1 MPAPIVVGADL
12 SKAYNTTQDL
22 QKFRQGQK
30 YYDEMGNEHIFV
42 KYYEGDGSV
51 AGTAGLFVA
60 LADTTKET
68 YEATADLNDADVLVN
83 KPAGQLQ
90 ATLADGE
97 SGFAQCKGLNRIA
110 AVTDGSVTKDGPC
123 VLTAGDGT
131 IQLWATGQRVTL
143 GTARETDD
151 GTDLAIGELYIDC
164 PV

>member
-12 SKAYNTTQDL
+12 SKAYTIAQDL
-22 QKFRQGQK
+22 RKFRHGQK
-30 YYDEMGNEHIFV
+30 YFDEMGNEFIFI

-60 LADTTKET
+60 LADSSKET
-68 YEATADLNDADVLVN
+68 FEATADLNDADVLVN

-90 ATLADGE
+90 ATLADEE
-97 SGFAQCKGLNRIA
+97 SGFAQCKGLNKIA
-110 AVTDGSVTKDGPC
+110 ATTDGTVAKDSPC

-131 IQLWATGQRVTL
+131 IQAWASGQRVTL
-143 GTARETDD
+143 GTAREADS
-151 GTDLAIGELYIDC
+151 GTALAIGNLYIDC